1 MSDTAYYNS
10 PYSQSG
16 FPTVGAYAI
25 SMLSCVVILLS
36 ILKAATLFG
45 ADFNPSTLVYATV
58 CFVGVIIGLALAHI
72 DNR

>member
-16 FPTVGAYAI
+16 FPTVGTFAI
-25 SMLSCVVILLS
+25 SILSCVAILWS

-45 ADFNPSTLVYATV
+45 ADFNPSILTYAIV
-58 CFVGVIIGLALAHI
+58 CFVGVIAGLALAHI

>member
-1 MSDTAYYNS
+1 MSDTAYYND

-16 FPTVGAYAI
+16 FPTVGTYAI

-45 ADFNPSTLVYATV
+45 ADFNPSIIMYAIV
-58 CFVGVIIGLALAHI
+58 CFVGVIAGLTIAHI